1 MHVCSLS
8 SASNGDNWTLLVFV
22 VCSCKLSYSSSM
34 FVFKDGVVMR
44 SSDKHTKRGYRSSR
58 LQCDKLCYGG
68 FLQSKVIARDGQL
81 VSLKQPAEEEEED
94 DRSRMVPL

>member
-1 MHVCSLS
+1 
-8 SASNGDNWTLLVFV
+8 
-22 VCSCKLSYSSSM
+22 M

-44 SSDKHTKRGYRSSR
+44 SSGKHHTKRGYRSSHVQR
-58 LQCDKLCYGG
+58 DKLCYGG

-94 DRSRMVPL
+94 DRSRIVPL

>member
-1 MHVCSLS
+1 
-8 SASNGDNWTLLVFV
+8 
-22 VCSCKLSYSSSM
+22 M

-44 SSDKHTKRGYRSSR
+44 SSGKHTKRGYRSSHV
-58 LQCDKLCYGG
+58 QHDKLCYGG

-81 VSLKQPAEEEEED
+81 VSLKQPIEEEEEED